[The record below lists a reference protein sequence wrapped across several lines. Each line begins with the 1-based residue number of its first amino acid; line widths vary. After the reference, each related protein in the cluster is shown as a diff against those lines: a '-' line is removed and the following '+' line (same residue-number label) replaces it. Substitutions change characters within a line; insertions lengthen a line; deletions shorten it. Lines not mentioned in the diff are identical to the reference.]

1 MGVSVWI
8 SEALSGS
15 WPIFDHW
22 KIRTQPLG
30 IPRSLS
36 LQTAG
41 TTNCVGHCQV
51 LRLIAGFEVTDE
63 QLEVIA
69 AQTVQEADE
78 DGDGAMSFEEFTKE
92 ASSPPW
98 RNPLPTPSSIP
109 FHSRG
114 APLTIPGGICF
125 LALEG
130 SATRPGRIHL
140 QRAMPL
146 SF

>member
-78 DGDGAMSFEEFTKE
+78 DGDGAMSFEEFTK
-92 ASSPPW
+92 S
-98 RNPLPTPSSIP
+98 LD
-109 FHSRG
+109 
-114 APLTIPGGICF
+114 
-125 LALEG
+125 
-130 SATRPGRIHL
+130 RIHVEHRMSIQIL
-140 QRAMPL
+140 K
-146 SF
+146 